1 MLEHNSY
8 LQSVADNID
17 NLEKDTVDI
26 AENKLVIDTVSGL
39 DSKDN
44 IEPDQSLKQLQK
56 FQKWMHSMQLN

>member
-8 LQSVADNID
+8 LKSVADNID

-44 IEPDQSLKQLQK
+44 IEPDQSLEQLQK
-56 FQKWMHSMQLN
+56 FQKWMHSM